1 VVSEEKKIFGSDQC
15 IKNVFFKC
23 IANTVRLQTNMH
35 GYEKMQVYHKLPLN
49 PVSANGKKDE
59 YFKLIIFIY
68 FAKPFA
74 IVFAMFLFYFLDL

>member
-1 VVSEEKKIFGSDQC
+1 MRFLKTNFLFGSNLC
-15 IKNVFFKC
+15 ITNVFLKS
-23 IANTVRLQTNMH
+23 IANTVRLPLKTNNH
-35 GYEKMQVYHKLPLN
+35 GYENTAGLPLN

-74 IVFAMFLFYFLDL
+74 IVFAMLVFYILD